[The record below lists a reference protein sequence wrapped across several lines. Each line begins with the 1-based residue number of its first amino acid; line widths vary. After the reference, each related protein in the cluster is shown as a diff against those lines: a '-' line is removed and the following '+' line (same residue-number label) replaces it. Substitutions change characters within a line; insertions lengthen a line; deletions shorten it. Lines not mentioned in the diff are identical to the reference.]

1 MISSFCLY
9 LSFSWD
15 GRILKKTSLILTTYY
30 LELGLNIHGW
40 KNHYLTTVSAAR
52 PQNSLRAPCCAQ
64 HEEKRKLKGPRT
76 HIRRHWSARH
86 RHARASEARRA
97 PRCAA
102 YGLVRACLE
111 SETTAVRFHLEI
123 RSSCTR
129 ARAWSGGP
137 VNLSAA
143 TRAAS
148 MNMIRKCSKSS
159 AVYLNW

>member
-1 MISSFCLY
+1 MHPSPEPQI
-9 LSFSWD
+9 
-15 GRILKKTSLILTTYY
+15 
-30 LELGLNIHGW
+30 LGLNIHGC
-40 KNHYLTTVSAAR
+40 KNQDLTTVSAAR

-111 SETTAVRFHLEI
+111 SDTTAVRFHLEI
-123 RSSCTR
+123 RSSYTR

>member
-9 LSFSWD
+9 LSFSWG

-40 KNHYLTTVSAAR
+40 KKPLFDHCKRGTASKQPPRSLLRTARRKKKAQRPTHAYSKALECAA
-52 PQNSLRAPCCAQ
+52 Q
-64 HEEKRKLKGPRT
+64 
-76 HIRRHWSARH
+76 
-86 RHARASEARRA
+86 ARARKHG
-97 PRCAA
+97 AA
-102 YGLVRACLE
+102 CSLVRAYLE

-129 ARAWSGGP
+129 ARASSGGP